1 MSDSILERVL
11 LSKEDQE
18 KQEFDPLEVIN
29 QLLKTVST
37 KEADVLSRRFG
48 LREEGQETLET
59 IGVLYHVTRER
70 IRQIEGQAINK
81 MKGASTF
88 LTIMRPVDHLIVSLL
103 THHGGLM
110 VSDMLYESLLS
121 VHAGSVLRQHCVDFI
136 INELLSDK
144 VELIPKSKHYRMGWK
159 LKLTSMEFVDA
170 ATELLQQ
177 LVQRAGK
184 PQSFA
189 ELYTALQQEQF
200 YRENDQKLIEDAIL
214 SYVHVST
221 ALARNP
227 FDEYGLSQW
236 GRVVP
241 KRMNDRVFLVLQKSG
256 KPMHFEDIA
265 KEISRVFKKKA
276 YPPTVHNELILND
289 EYVLV
294 GRGIYALKEWG
305 FQEGVVADVI
315 VDVLKR
321 VGHPMTRSDIVDAVL
336 KQRIVKKNTIHLAL
350 TNKTLFTKTADGRY
364 SLAPS
369 AGS

>member
-1 MSDSILERVL
+1 MGDSILERVL

-18 KQEFDPLEVIN
+18 KQDFDPVEVIN
-29 QLLKTVST
+29 QLLKTVSS
-37 KEADVLSRRFG
+37 KEAEVLRRRFG
-48 LREEGQETLET
+48 LREEGKETLET
-59 IGVLYHVTRER
+59 IGVLYNVTRER
-70 IRQIEGQAINK
+70 IRQIENQAIHK
-81 MKGASTF
+81 MKGAALFSQ
-88 LTIMRPVDHLIVSLL
+88 IMRPVDHLIVSLL
-103 THHGGLM
+103 THHGGVM
-110 VSDMLYESLLS
+110 VSEMLYDNVLS
-121 VHAGSVLRQHCVDFI
+121 VHVGSLLRQQCVDFI
-136 INELLSDK
+136 INELLNDK
-144 VELIPKSKHYRMGWK
+144 VEYIPQSKKYRHGWK

-170 ATELLQQ
+170 VVTLLQQ
-177 LVQRAGK
+177 LIQRAGK

-189 ELYTALQQEQF
+189 DLYAAVQQEQF
-200 YRENDQKLIEDAIL
+200 YKENDQKLTEDAIL

-221 ALARNP
+221 VLARNP

-241 KRMNDRVFLVLQKSG
+241 KRMNDRVFLVLQKAG

-315 VDVLKR
+315 VDLLKR
-321 VGHPMTRSDIVDAVL
+321 AGHPMTRSAVVDGVL

-364 SLAPS
+364 TTAPS
-369 AGS
+369 TTG